1 MIAFDA
7 VVQTLCFFVVMI
19 VGLAVKVV
27 AIAFII
33 HACKCLFERWF
44 KR

>member
-19 VGLAVKVV
+19 TCMVAAV
-27 AIAFII
+27 AIT
-33 HACKCLFERWF
+33 ACIVWAWTYVTERWF